1 MKALLKILA
10 LCWLIAVLTF
20 SCEEEEN
27 DPECYDS
34 VCLEGEI
41 LIVNYCWG
49 PEDPYSVII
58 QILNPDINIG
68 DTLTSD
74 PTYDNVVECY
84 NLPPKYYLEHLDD
97 TLYFTYRDKTEQD
110 TVSRACD
117 AFHPRIHVDKG
128 IFVLCISTKGCEY
141 LKKID

>member
-1 MKALLKILA
+1 MNTLLKILA
-10 LCWLIAVLTF
+10 FCGLIAVLTF
-20 SCEEEEN
+20 SCEEEVN

-34 VCLEGEI
+34 VCLKGEI
-41 LIVNYCWG
+41 LIVNYCLG

-58 QILNPDINIG
+58 QILNPDVKLG

-97 TLYFTYRDKTEQD
+97 TLYFTYRDKTEED
-110 TVSRACD
+110 NVSRMCN
-117 AFHPRIHVDKG
+117 AFYGYTHVNKG
-128 IFVLCISTKGCEY
+128 IFMLCISTKGCEY
-141 LKKID
+141 LKELD